1 MKSNDHYFVILC
13 GGTGPR
19 LWPLSRAS
27 YPKPFLKLFSQ
38 KTLLE
43 ETFYRL
49 KTATTKNNIYI
60 VTNKKYQSL
69 VKKTLKN
76 QILSSHIIAEPE
88 KKNTAIATL
97 YISSIISQK
106 NPKAIITLLPSDHY
120 LFPTSKFINCL
131 FKAYRIAQ
139 KNHSLVAIG
148 QPATSPNPSY
158 GYLLT
163 NSDYQVEKFIEKPD
177 IASAKILI
185 KKKAYW
191 NLGMY
196 TFSIPALETI
206 CQQHQK
212 KLYSFYL
219 ELKKASKIKISS
231 LYQKVD
237 SISFDYAFS
246 EKTTNFYLVPSNF
259 QWSDIGEWKNLF
271 NLVRQDTITSLSKSL
286 IINQDSTNCLV
297 NLPHHKM
304 LGLVGVKDLA
314 IIDTSDALLVCD
326 LNQSFSVRDLVAKI
340 VSSPKTEKYF
350 LTKND
355 QK

>member
-1 MKSNDHYFVILC
+1 MKLKDHYFVILC

-27 YPKPFLKLFSQ
+27 FPKPFLKLFSR

-49 KTATTKNNIYI
+49 KTISSKNNIYI

-69 VKKTLKN
+69 VKKTLGN
-76 QILSSHIIAEPE
+76 QILPSHIITEPE
-88 KKNTAIATL
+88 KRNTAVASL
-97 YISSIISQK
+97 YITSIISQK
-106 NPKAIITLLPSDHY
+106 NPQAIITTLPSDHY
-120 LFPTSKFINCL
+120 LYPTSKFTHCL
-131 FKAYRIAQ
+131 QKAYQIA
-139 KNHSLVAIG
+139 KKKHSLVTIG
-148 QPATSPNPSY
+148 QPASSPNPSY
-158 GYLLT
+158 GYLLI
-163 NSDYQVEKFIEKPD
+163 NQQFQVDQFIEKPD
-177 IASAKILI
+177 ISSAKILI
-185 KKKAYW
+185 KKNAWW
-191 NLGMY
+191 NLGIY
-196 TFSIPALETI
+196 TFSVPTIETI

-219 ELKKASKIKISS
+219 ELKKSNKNKIIS
-231 LYQKVD
+231 LYQNID
-237 SISFDYAFS
+237 SIAFDYAFS
-246 EKTTNFYLVPSNF
+246 EKTKNFYLVPGNF
-259 QWSDIGEWKNLF
+259 QWSDIGEWKNLL
-271 NLVRQDTITSLSKSL
+271 NIIRQDTITSLSKSP
-286 IINQDSTNCLV
+286 IINQNSSNCLV
-297 NLPHHKM
+297 SLSDHKM